1 LFFVSPFFV
10 LEKFALNMILRKLY
24 FAINALII
32 IDVCTS
38 LPSQQKVPI
47 ALNLHQNLSPTVINE
62 LGKDQRVKA
71 LLDVQT
77 TIDEV
82 QKLLNADPSL
92 PRLTKYD

>member
-1 LFFVSPFFV
+1 
-10 LEKFALNMILRKLY
+10 MILRKILL
-24 FAINALII
+24 AINALTI
-32 IDVCTS
+32 IDICTS
-38 LPSQQKVPI
+38 LPSQKTPV
-47 ALNLHQNLSPTVINE
+47 ALNLHQNLSPTDINE

-92 PRLTKYD
+92 PRLTKYV